1 MASKIRAVE
10 TAPINAMII
19 ANVSGSI
26 IKRARRENMV
36 PMINIANRQNQM
48 IYLFIIYPILGE
60 HLLEKVLHQ
69 VLDGFL
75 SPDYTFSI
83 LILHLF

>member
-1 MASKIRAVE
+1 MASKMRAVE

-19 ANVSGSI
+19 ASVSDFI
-26 IKRARRENMV
+26 VKRARRDNMV
-36 PMINIANRQNQM
+36 PAINITNRQNQV

-69 VLDGFL
+69 VLDEFL
-75 SPDYTFSI
+75 SPDYTSLI

>member
-1 MASKIRAVE
+1 MASSMRAVE

-36 PMINIANRQNQM
+36 PTINIINRQNQV

-60 HLLEKVLHQ
+60 LFLEKVLHQ
-69 VLDGFL
+69 VLDEFL
-75 SPDYTFSI
+75 SPDYTSLI

>member
-1 MASKIRAVE
+1 MASRIRAVE

-19 ANVSGSI
+19 ARVSGSI
-26 IKRARRENMV
+26 MKRARRENMV
-36 PMINIANRQNQM
+36 PAINITNRQNQV

-60 HLLEKVLHQ
+60 LFLEKVLHQ
-69 VLDGFL
+69 VLDEFL
-75 SPDYTFSI
+75 SPDYTSLI

>member
-1 MASKIRAVE
+1 MASKMRAVE

-36 PMINIANRQNQM
+36 PTINIINRQNQV

-60 HLLEKVLHQ
+60 LFLEKVLHQ
-69 VLDGFL
+69 VLDEFL
-75 SPDYTFSI
+75 SPDYTSLI